1 MVYFILVIDMEKRIT
16 NPTVIREICEKYNF
30 HFKKGLGQ
38 NFLIDGN
45 VIDSIIEGS
54 DITKEKS
61 VVEIGPGFG
70 ALTQALIEAAG
81 KVTSIEIDSSL
92 IPVLQDIFSYAD
104 NFRLINADVL
114 KTDLD
119 EYIDENTILAANLP
133 YYVTTPIL
141 SHILENRYNFKTLTV
156 MVQKEV
162 AKRMVASPGT
172 KEYGAF
178 TCLINYY
185 SNPEI
190 LRYISPNCFS
200 PAPKVESAVVIL
212 RIPDK
217 QKYSPSDEKT
227 YKRIVKAIFEKRRK
241 TLLNALSSSFNEFS
255 KTDIEEM
262 IKSAGYNPSVR
273 GETLSIEDYIKISD
287 VFSMQN
293 K

>member
-1 MVYFILVIDMEKRIT
+1 MERRIT
-16 NPTVIREICEKYNF
+16 NPTVVREICEKYNF

-45 VIDSIIEGS
+45 VIDSIVEGTG
-54 DITKEKS
+54 ITKDTS

-70 ALTQALIEAAG
+70 ALTQALIESAG
-81 KVTSIEIDSSL
+81 DVTSIEIDESL
-92 IPVLQDIFSYAD
+92 IPVLSDIFSYAD

-114 KTDLD
+114 KTDLS
-119 EYIDENTILAANLP
+119 EIIKNENTVLAANLP

-141 SHILENRYNFKTLTV
+141 SHILENRYKFRSLTV

-162 AKRMVASPGT
+162 AKRMIASPGT
-172 KEYGAF
+172 KDYGAF

-190 LRYISPNCFS
+190 LRFISPNCFS

-212 RIPDK
+212 RIPK
-217 QKYSPSDEKT
+217 EPKYFPKDEAI
-227 YKRIVKAIFEKRRK
+227 YKRVVKGIFGKRRK
-241 TLLNALSSSFNEFS
+241 TMLNALSSVFGEFT
-255 KTDIEEM
+255 KPEMEELI
-262 IKSAGYNPSVR
+262 IKAGFSPSVR
-273 GETLSIEDYIKISD
+273 GETLSIEDYIKLSDIISE
-287 VFSMQN
+287 

>member
-1 MVYFILVIDMEKRIT
+1 MDRRIT

-54 DITKEKS
+54 DITKDKS

-70 ALTQALIEAAG
+70 ALTQALIESAK
-81 KVTSIEIDSSL
+81 KVTSIEIDSTL
-92 IPVLQDIFSYAD
+92 IPVLSDIFSYAD
-104 NFRLINADVL
+104 NFSLINADVL
-114 KTDLD
+114 KTDLN
-119 EYIDENTILAANLP
+119 EFIDDNTLLAANLP

-141 SHILENRYNFKTLTV
+141 SHILENRYKFKSLTV

-212 RIPDK
+212 KIPEAR
-217 QKYSPSDEKT
+217 KYSPCDEKI
-227 YKRIVKAIFEKRRK
+227 YKRVVKAVFGKRRK
-241 TLLNALSSSFNEFS
+241 TLLNALSSSFNEFP
-255 KTDIEEM
+255 KQEIADI
-262 IKSAGYNPSVR
+262 IKLSGFSPEVR
-273 GETLSIEDYIKISD
+273 GETLSIENYIKLADTIASK
-287 VFSMQN
+287 S